1 MPLTNYKEKNFDI
14 DLKFGN
20 ANEEVVR
27 SIFEDEGSIEVKTER
42 DKWFETGNIAIEIKY
57 KGRPSG
63 LSSTEA
69 KWWIHILSRNGKMKF
84 SFIFPVSVLKRK
96 VKHIISEKKGR
107 LVMGGDDNL
116 SMLALI
122 PISEIIKNEL

>member
-1 MPLTNYKEKNFDI
+1 MPLTDYKKKNFDI
-14 DLKFGN
+14 DLSFGN

-42 DKWFETGNIAIEIKY
+42 DKWFDTGNIAIEIKY
-57 KGRPSG
+57 KGKPSG
-63 LSSTEA
+63 ISTTDA
-69 KWWIHILSRNGKMKF
+69 KWWIHVLTLNGNMEF

-96 VKHIISEKKGR
+96 IKHIISEKKGR

-122 PISEIIKNEL
+122 PISEVTKNDL